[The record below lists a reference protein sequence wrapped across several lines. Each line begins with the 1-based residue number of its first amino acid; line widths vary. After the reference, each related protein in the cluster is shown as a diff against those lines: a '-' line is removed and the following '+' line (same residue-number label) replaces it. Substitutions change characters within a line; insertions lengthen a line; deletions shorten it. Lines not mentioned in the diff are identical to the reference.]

1 MTTADL
7 YWERC
12 DEYLDKAFTELN
24 AGDLLQ
30 ASEKGWGA
38 AAQAV
43 KAIAEDREETHRHHA
58 AILQMAYKLAR
69 ETSDPQIR
77 TWFNGAQALHQNF
90 YEGAM
95 AADDVAAELESVAR
109 LVARLREISEGSTG

>member
-12 DEYLDKAFTELN
+12 YEYLDKAFAELQ

-38 AAQAV
+38 ASQAV
-43 KAIAEDREETHRHHA
+43 KAIAEARDETHRHHA
-58 AILQMAYKLAR
+58 AILQMAYQLAR
-69 ETSDPQIR
+69 ETADPQLR
-77 TWFNGAQALHQNF
+77 TWFDSAQALHQNF

-95 AADDVAAELESVAR
+95 AAADVEAELDSVSR
-109 LVARLREISEGSTG
+109 LVARLREQAGVG